1 MDDVD
6 HVTRLMERYQ
16 SLHYALES
24 GRQIVA
30 QAQKSLQS
38 LPKNRTRHAL
48 EQIAGFIVQRD
59 L

>member
-1 MDDVD
+1 MDDVA
-6 HVTRLMERYQ
+6 HVTRLMGRYQ

-24 GRQIVA
+24 GRQFVT

-38 LPKNRTRHAL
+38 LPKNRIRHTL